1 MKSIF
6 GPHTGRVASFLTDL
20 QNLSAEEISRV
31 ASAWKQASN
40 TDRVRAWA
48 DLYRASSDEERY
60 RIRAAASSARAEA
73 MSIAYS
79 RERPDWAFWTAVW
92 DAAAAIAAGDRI
104 GQSYDVLTGPLAVV
118 MPPLARGKETKPGLE
133 PVVPAQPS
141 APDRSEARAP

>member
-6 GPHTGRVASFLTDL
+6 GPHTGRVAIFLADL
-20 QNLSAEEISRV
+20 QDLSAEEVSRV

-48 DLYRASSDEERY
+48 ELYRASSDDQRY

-79 RERPDWAFWTAVW
+79 KQRPDWAFWTAVW
-92 DAAAAIAAGDRI
+92 DAAAAIAAGERI
-104 GQSYDVLTGPLAVV
+104 GKYYDVLTAPLAAV
-118 MPPLARGKETKPGLE
+118 MPRLAQDRTEKPGLE
-133 PVVPAQPS
+133 HAVPAQPS
-141 APDRSEARAP
+141 APDRREARAP

>member
-6 GPHTGRVASFLTDL
+6 GPHTGRVANFLTEL

-31 ASAWKQASN
+31 ATAWKQASN

-48 DLYRASSDEERY
+48 ELYRDSSEEQRY

-73 MSIAYS
+73 MTIAYS
-79 RERPDWAFWTAVW
+79 RGRPDWAFWTAVW

-104 GQSYDVLTGPLAVV
+104 GTNYDVLTAPLAAV
-118 MPPLARGKETKPGLE
+118 MPPLARSREGQPGLE
-133 PVVPAQPS
+133 NVVPAQPS

>member
-6 GPHTGRVASFLTDL
+6 GPHTGRVAAFLTDL
-20 QNLSAEEISRV
+20 QSLSAEEVSRV

-48 DLYRASSDEERY
+48 ELYRVSSDDQRY

-73 MSIAYS
+73 MSIAYN
-79 RERPDWAFWTAVW
+79 RHRPDWAFWTAVW

-104 GQSYDVLTGPLAVV
+104 GKYYDTLTAPLAAV
-118 MPPLARGKETKPGLE
+118 MPPLAKGPTVKPELE
-133 PVVPAQPS
+133 HVVPAQPS
-141 APDRSEARAP
+141 ASDRSEARAP

>member
-6 GPHTGRVASFLTDL
+6 GPHTGRVAAFLADL

-31 ASAWKQASN
+31 ANAWKQASN

-48 DLYRASSDEERY
+48 ELYRASSDEQRY

-73 MSIAYS
+73 MNIAYS
-79 RERPDWAFWTAVW
+79 RHQPDWAFWTAVW

-104 GQSYDVLTGPLAVV
+104 GKNYDILTAPLAAV
-118 MPPLARGKETKPGLE
+118 MPPLAQGQPAKPELE
-133 PVVPAQPS
+133 HVVPAQAS
-141 APDRSEARAP
+141 APDRREARAP

>member
-48 DLYRASSDEERY
+48 ELYRVSSDDQRY

-79 RERPDWAFWTAVW
+79 RHRPDWAFWTAVW

-104 GQSYDVLTGPLAVV
+104 GKNYDVLTAPLAAV
-118 MPPLARGKETKPGLE
+118 MPPLTRARAEKPDLE
-133 PVVPAQPS
+133 QVVPAQPS
-141 APDRSEARAP
+141 APDRKEARAP

>member
-6 GPHTGRVASFLTDL
+6 GPHTGRVAAFLTDL
-20 QNLSAEEISRV
+20 QNLSAEEVSRV

-48 DLYRASSDEERY
+48 ELYRASSDDQRY

-73 MSIAYS
+73 MSIAHS

-92 DAAAAIAAGDRI
+92 DAAAAIAAGEQI
-104 GQSYDVLTGPLAVV
+104 GKYYDVLTAPLAAV
-118 MPPLARGKETKPGLE
+118 MPRLAQGRNGQPGLE
-133 PVVPAQPS
+133 HAVPAQPT
-141 APDRSEARAP
+141 APDRREARAP